1 MVTSNIDI
9 VQNQL
14 DMDNFQPSAAQIE
27 SVIKK

>member
-14 DMDNFQPSAAQIE
+14 DMDNFQPSAAQTE
-27 SVIKK
+27 LVIKK

>member
-1 MVTSNIDI
+1 MTSTVHI

-14 DMDNFQPSAAQIE
+14 DMGNFQPSAAQIE